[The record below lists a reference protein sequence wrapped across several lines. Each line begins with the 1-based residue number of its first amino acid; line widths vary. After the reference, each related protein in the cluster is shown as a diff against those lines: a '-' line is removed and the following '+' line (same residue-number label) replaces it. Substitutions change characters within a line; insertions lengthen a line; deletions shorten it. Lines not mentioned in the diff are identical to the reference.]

1 MVVEVAVP
9 PPPPP
14 PPPPAGAGS
23 DGDQRRDLGARLVEK
38 ALLAVKAP
46 RAAAPG
52 FPAPRRPAARE
63 PSRGAGAGCVAAGVG
78 FGQAEPAE
86 RPAGAQV
93 GQPFLALRLGAEPV
107 DRVGAEPDAGLE
119 RDGERLVDPGQ
130 LLDGDAQRGEVG
142 AAAAVLLGERDAEQA
157 EPAHLAHYV
166 EREGVVGV
174 PALGVRR
181 DLGLGEVTHQ
191 LAQGLLLVAELNVH
205 IVSVLTSPYPPAV
218 AHPPLAVVG
227 GRLLTRLVDV
237 TDDIA
242 ALDGRGMWAVVIPFD
257 GPPVCARFAEVRP
270 ARPWP
275 GAPWRG
281 PHPEA
286 WTTSLDRA
294 GFCAGVDAI
303 RAAIAAGDVYQVN
316 LTRRLS
322 APASRDAHVAPPGAA
337 LRRGDPAP
345 YAAVIRIPSV
355 SCHVASASPE
365 RFLRREA

>member
-23 DGDQRRDLGARLVEK
+23 DGDQRRDLGARVGDER
-38 ALLAVKAP
+38 LLAVDHPLAVA
-46 RAAAPG
+46 RGVAAS
-52 FPAPRRPAARE
+52 RRLAAFE
-63 PSRGAGAGCVAAGVG
+63 PSRGAGAGGAAAGEG
-78 FGQAEPAE
+78 PGQADPAE
-86 RPAGAQV
+86 RSAGAQV
-93 GQPFLALRLGAEPV
+93 GQPLLALRLGAEPV

-119 RDGERLVDPGQ
+119 RDGERLVDAGQ
-130 LLDGDAQRGEVG
+130 LLDGDAERGEVG

-157 EPAHLAHYV
+157 EPAHLAHDV

-174 PALGVRR
+174 PALGVGR
-181 DLGLGEVTHQ
+181 DLGLGEVTHD
-191 LAQGLLLVAELNVH
+191 LAQGLLLVGELNVH

-227 GRLLTRLVDV
+227 GRLLTGLVDV
-237 TDDIA
+237 TDDPA

-303 RAAIAAGDVYQVN
+303 RAAIAAGGGYPGQPTPPVF
-316 LTRRLS
+316 
-322 APASRDAHVAPPGAA
+322 APAPPHAHVP
-337 LRRGDPAP
+337 
-345 YAAVIRIPSV
+345 
-355 SCHVASASPE
+355 
-365 RFLRREA
+365 